1 MEVAGRE
8 FPQVLLIHA
17 NALNADLMPELL
29 DTLAE
34 LDRLVKRKG
43 FVEERVKTQ

>member
-1 MEVAGRE
+1 MRRPNSWPLG
-8 FPQVLLIHA
+8 
-17 NALNADLMPELL
+17 LMPELL